1 MAPGVSK
8 LANKDLYDFHILIT
22 PDDISEIVQNKAI
35 ALCEDRQDAVAIIDP
50 PIGLIVENVINC
62 HNGSGFGRSTA
73 LTSNYAA
80 TYCPW
85 WKIYENSNGKAK
97 YTWVMPS
104 AVMEA
109 KYVIVDKTAG
119 CWYEPAGE
127 TNGQLIIFF
136 NSFHKR

>member
-22 PDDISEIVQNKAI
+22 PDNISEIFQNKAI

-73 LTSNYAA
+73 LTSNYALHIVLGEKFM
-80 TYCPW
+80 
-85 WKIYENSNGKAK
+85 KIQMAK
-97 YTWVMPS
+97 QN
-104 AVMEA
+104 
-109 KYVIVDKTAG
+109 ILG
-119 CWYEPAGE
+119 
-127 TNGQLIIFF
+127 
-136 NSFHKR
+136 